1 MPALYA
7 LATLFC
13 LLGGRNDG
21 SPLVALDM
29 RNRRRASVAPFLLM
43 LASVALIPMVSH
55 GVGDSVVALMTTET
69 VPQGSFAAVVLI
81 SCAATLTLLN
91 LAGVPT
97 SITLALVGASS
108 AVGYSTGDA
117 DWAHVARI
125 LAMAFVA
132 PFLAFAVSR
141 ALRAVTV
148 HIPSPS
154 GVQGLTL
161 LGYILVCIAYGA
173 NDGQKMIAILST
185 THNTSLSDAT
195 VDPALILTVV
205 AAFALGTAMGM
216 SKGARSLQRGTIA
229 PNPAQA
235 GTTMLAAAATVLIS
249 SLAGAPVSMTQSI
262 SGALVGTCPANDW
275 KRVRWNEVRRIAI
288 AWAATLPCSWLL
300 GYAIASILPYI
311 EPMLP

>member
-7 LATLFC
+7 LAALFC

-21 SPLVALDM
+21 SPLIALDM
-29 RNRRRASVAPFLLM
+29 RNRRRVSPAPFLLI
-43 LASVALIPMVSH
+43 LTSVALMPMVSH

-69 VPQGSFAAVVLI
+69 MPQDSFTAIVLI

-108 AVGYSTGDA
+108 AVGFSTGDA
-117 DWAHVARI
+117 DWSHVARI
-125 LAMAFVA
+125 LTMAFIA

-141 ALRAVTV
+141 TLHAITV
-148 HIPSPS
+148 RIPSPS
-154 GVQGLTL
+154 GIRGLTL
-161 LGYILVCIAYGA
+161 LGYILICIAYGA

-185 THNTSLSDAT
+185 TYNTSLNDAT
-195 VDPALILTVV
+195 VNPALILTVV
-205 AAFALGTAMGM
+205 AAFALGTTMGM
-216 SKGARSLQRGTIA
+216 RKGACGLQRGTIA
-229 PNPAQA
+229 PNPAQT

-249 SLAGAPVSMTQSI
+249 SLAGAPVSMTQSM

-275 KRVRWNEVRRIAI
+275 KRVRWNEVRRIAV

-300 GYAIASILPYI
+300 GYAIATVLPCI